1 MTDIL
6 RNALAGLTASEI
18 KEVKE
23 YLSTIAKDAKATAK
37 AEKASADEARVA
49 EVNGMISANTLK
61 VGDKVIVLYGSKNL
75 EVEGTL
81 VGVLSVEKATLTVE
95 SDAFE
100 SKTESDKPKRRYIA
114 KARFV
119 RLAD

>member
-6 RNALAGLTASEI
+6 RNTLASLTASEL
-18 KEVKE
+18 KEVKDFIASIAKSAKE
-23 YLSTIAKDAKATAK
+23 TAKALKAENDEATIAK
-37 AEKASADEARVA
+37 
-49 EVNGMISANTLK
+49 VNDMISANTLK
-61 VGDKVIVLYGSKNL
+61 VGDKVVVLYGSKNV
-75 EVEGTL
+75 EVVGTL

-119 RLAD
+119 GLAD